1 MTDSTTGEVR
11 LSDDDIAFLLMILRN
26 SARPMTMAQ
35 LVQALRE
42 QSGRS

>member
-1 MTDSTTGEVR
+1 MTDANGTDVR

-26 SARPMTMAQ
+26 SPRPLTTEQ

-42 QSGRS
+42 QAERS